1 VKNIRKRL
9 TVFGAVVIVLLSSLA
24 LAQNRG
30 GGFSGGDVVAVPY
43 ANSYAFVVGIDAY
56 SKGWPRLDAAVS
68 DARNMTAALQAQRFT
83 VYSLTNAQATKTEI
97 LKYLSTVLP
106 PVVKENDR
114 FLFYF
119 AGHGQT
125 ETMRA
130 TKTKMGY
137 VVPYDGS
144 REGGEDAWHTYI
156 SMDEINKVLTN
167 KYLSRH
173 VMLAF
178 DSCFAGLALTRSGG
192 VAQSVQSYLKK
203 QGVMAI
209 TAGGEGELARDGLF
223 TRVLVSAMSGQAD
236 RNNDGYV
243 TFGELALY
251 TEQEVNR
258 ENNDQMPR
266 HGSLRGEGQMV
277 FVSAFGKTGAT
288 APIPVGPTP
297 PLPFS
302 PSTGCAKDTDCKGDR
317 VCDNGQCVSPPERVQ
332 VVAPLPP
339 QPAVASWTPLST
351 ASCARKSSDSR
362 YCVHGDGTVTDTRTG
377 LMWTQKDSYA
387 SLGKCLNWEESKS
400 YVSSLRA
407 GGHSDWRL
415 PTVEELKGIYES
427 GKRVLAFNNDS
438 KSPLK
443 LDSVFVGGGAYW
455 YWSSE
460 LAGACC
466 AGLVGF
472 HSGAVL
478 ESSRNGCRD
487 AGVRAVRRGQ

>member
-1 VKNIRKRL
+1 MKSK
-9 TVFGAVVIVLLSSLA
+9 VIVAFAA
-24 LAQNRG
+24 LGLVAAVAFAQNRG
-30 GGFSGGDVVAVPY
+30 GGFSGGGVQAVPY
-43 ANSYAFVVGIDAY
+43 ANSYALVVGIDAY

-68 DARNMTAALQAQRFT
+68 DARAMTAALQAQGFK

-106 PVVKENDR
+106 PTVKENDR

-137 VVPYDGS
+137 AVPFDGS

-156 SMDEINKVLTN
+156 SMDEMNKVLTN

-192 VAQSVQSYLKK
+192 VSQSVQSYLKK
-203 QGVMAI
+203 QGVTAI

-258 ENNDQMPR
+258 ENSDQMPR

-277 FVSAFGKTGAT
+277 FVSSLGKTSSSAT
-288 APIPVGPTP
+288 PSPAPTP
-297 PLPFS
+297 PVPT
-302 PSTGCAKDTDCKGDR
+302 PTGCAKDNECKGDR
-317 VCDNGQCVSPPERVQ
+317 VCENGQCVSPPERAPQ
-332 VVAPLPP
+332 GVAPPP
-339 QPAVASWTPLST
+339 PTVVVYQPPAPSG
-351 ASCARKSSDSR
+351 CAQRSSDGR
-362 YCVHGDGTVTDTRTG
+362 YCDHGDGTITDSQTG
-377 LMWTQKDSYA
+377 LMWAKSDSYA
-387 SLGKCLNWEESKS
+387 SLGKCLGWDDSRS
-400 YVSSLRA
+400 YVSGLRT
-407 GGHSDWRL
+407 GGHANWRM
-415 PTVEELKGIYES
+415 PSVDELKAIFEE
-427 GKRVLAFNNDS
+427 GKSTLAYDNDS
-438 KSPLK
+438 KTPLR
-443 LDSVFVGGGAYW
+443 LDSVFSRGGAYG

-460 LAGACC
+460 EAGACC
-466 AGLVGF
+466 ARSVGF
-472 HSGAVL
+472 TRGGVSEGDRAHCGG
-478 ESSRNGCRD
+478 R
-487 AGVRAVRRGQ
+487 GVRAVRRGQ